1 MSVGKSIKRVDAFDK
16 VTGRAQYTADLCD
29 KRALI
34 AKVLPSTIAH
44 GRVTSMDISQAEK
57 VKGVV
62 KIITCFEVPDVPFPT
77 AGHPWTT
84 DPEHQDIAD
93 RLLLNEHVRYYG
105 DEIALV
111 IAEDEISAKQA
122 LDKIRVEYEEYPHV
136 LDPLESIKEGAPL
149 LHEDISPNNILASS
163 SIRVGDYEAAIKEEG
178 LTKVE
183 GWYHLPT
190 VQHTH
195 IEPNVC
201 YAHVEKKRVTVVTS
215 TQIPHI
221 VRRVVGQANC
231 LPWGDVRIVKPYI
244 GGGFGNKQDAL
255 WEPLCAFASLSV
267 GGRLV
272 MLDTTREETF
282 VNNRVRHAMH
292 TQMISWLRPDGTIA
306 ARKANIYSDQG
317 AYASHGHSVVAK
329 SMGSINQLYPCD
341 NFEADSYTV
350 YTNKTVAGA
359 MRAYGMP
366 QATFFTEAHTEDICK
381 EMNLDPVDFRR
392 KNSMPKGYVDA
403 FTKNENYYDTYNQLI
418 DKVIEMTDY
427 EEKRKLYAKAQE
439 GPIRR
444 GIGMSLFWYNTGVW
458 PISIETSACRMVLN
472 QDGSI
477 QLQMGETEIGQG
489 ADTVFSQ
496 MAATAVGIP
505 ADQVNVISTQDTD
518 ITPFGLGAYA
528 SRQTYVAGFSIKQ
541 TGTLLKKRILEN
553 AHRYIRMPVEMLDL
567 VNGKIVRKNDGRE
580 LLSLCDLALNVL
592 YCHEQG
598 NHITAE
604 STYQV
609 KSNAYSFG
617 VSVAE
622 IEVDIPMC
630 KVEILDICNVHD
642 AGNLINPQTAEAQ
655 VHGGMSMS
663 IGYGL
668 YEQILYDENTGRV
681 LNDNL
686 LDYKLSTAMDHPDL
700 KVGFV
705 ENPEPTSPFGTR
717 ALGEPPACSPAVA
730 IRNAILQATGVSF
743 NTLPLTPQRLYEG
756 FTEAALLESDLETRS
771 RHDHYE
777 KSRDELN
784 QKSQEIA

>member
-1 MSVGKSIKRVDAFDK
+1 MSVGKNIKRVDAFDK
-16 VTGRAQYTADLCD
+16 VTGRAQYTADLVD
-29 KRALI
+29 EKALI

-44 GRVTSMDISQAEK
+44 GRVISIDTSEAEK

-62 KIITCFEVPDVPFPT
+62 KIVTCFEVPKVQFPT

-84 DPEHQDIAD
+84 DPEHQDVAD

-111 IAEDEISAKQA
+111 IAEDEISAKHA
-122 LDKIRVEYEEYPHV
+122 LQKIKVEYEEYPIL

-163 SIRVGDYEAAIKEEG
+163 SVRHGNYEEAIKEEG

-190 VQHTH
+190 VQHAH

-201 YAHVEKKRVTVVTS
+201 YAYMEKERVTVVTS

-272 MLDTTREETF
+272 FLDTTREETF

-292 TQMISWLRPDGTIA
+292 AHIISWVRPDGKIA
-306 ARKANIYSDQG
+306 ARKLKFYSDQG
-317 AYASHGHSVVAK
+317 AYASHGHSIAGK
-329 SMGSINQLYPCD
+329 AMGSVNQIYPCK
-341 NFEADSYTV
+341 NFEADCYTV

-381 EMNLDPVDFRR
+381 QMNLDSVEFRR
-392 KNSMPKGYVDA
+392 KNSMPKGFVDS
-403 FTKNENYYDTYNQLI
+403 FSKNENYYDTYNLLI
-418 DKVIEMTDY
+418 DKVMEMTDY
-427 EEKRKLYAKAQE
+427 EEKRKLYDQPQE
-439 GPIRR
+439 GPVRR
-444 GIGMSLFWYNTGVW
+444 GIGMSLFWYNTAVW
-458 PISIETSACRMVLN
+458 PISVETSACRMVLN

-496 MAATAVGIP
+496 MAAAAVGIP
-505 ADQVNVISTQDTD
+505 VEDVNIVSTQDTD
-518 ITPFGLGAYA
+518 ITPFGLGAYG

-541 TGTLLKKRILEN
+541 TGTILKERILEN
-553 AHRYIRMPVEMLDL
+553 AHRYIRMPVDVLDL
-567 VNGKIVRKNDGRE
+567 VDGKIVRKGDGRV
-580 LLSLCDLALNVL
+580 LMSLCDLALSVL

-622 IEVDIPMC
+622 VEVDIPLC

-642 AGNLINPQTAEAQ
+642 AGNLINPQTSEAQ

-668 YEQILYDENTGRV
+668 YEQLLYDEKTGRV

-686 LDYKLSTAMDHPDL
+686 LDYKLSTFMDHPDM
-700 KVGFV
+700 KVAFI

-730 IRNAILQATGVSF
+730 IRNGILQATGVSF
-743 NTLPLTPQRLYEG
+743 NTLPVTPQRLYEG
-756 FTEAALLESDLETRS
+756 FAEAGLLESDSEISAR
-771 RHDHYE
+771 REHYE
-777 KSRDELN
+777 KTRDELN
-784 QKSQEIA
+784 KLSQETA

>member
-1 MSVGKSIKRVDAFDK
+1 MSVGKGIKRVDAFDK

-34 AKVLPSTIAH
+34 VKVLTSTIAH
-44 GRVTSMDISQAEK
+44 GLVTKMDVSEAEK

-62 KIITCFEVPDVPFPT
+62 KIVTCFEVPDVPFPT

-93 RLLLNEHVRYYG
+93 RLLLNKHVRYYG

-122 LDKIRVEYEEYPHV
+122 LNKIKVEYEEYPHV
-136 LDPLESIKEGAPL
+136 LDPLESLKEGAPL
-149 LHEDISPNNILASS
+149 LHEDITPNNILASS
-163 SIRVGDYEAAIKEEG
+163 SIRTGDYENAIKEEG

-190 VQHTH
+190 VQHAH

-201 YAHVEKKRVTVVTS
+201 YAYVEKKRVTVVTS

-292 TQMISWLRPDGTIA
+292 THMISWLRPDGTIV
-306 ARKANIYSDQG
+306 ARKAKLFSDQG
-317 AYASHGHSVVAK
+317 AYASHGHSIAAK
-329 SMGSINQLYPCD
+329 AMGSINQIYPCE

-381 EMNLDPVDFRR
+381 QMDLDPLEFRR
-392 KNSMPKGYVDA
+392 KNSMPKGYVDG
-403 FTKNENYYDTYNQLI
+403 FSKNENYYDTYNQLM

-427 EEKRKLYAKAQE
+427 EEKRKLYAKPQE
-439 GPIRR
+439 GPVRR

-458 PISIETSACRMVLN
+458 PISVETSACRMVLN

-477 QLQMGETEIGQG
+477 QLQLGETEIGQG
-489 ADTVFSQ
+489 ADTAFSQ
-496 MAATAVGIP
+496 MAAAAVGIP
-505 ADQVNVISTQDTD
+505 VDQVHIVSTQDTD

-528 SRQTYVAGFSIKQ
+528 SRQTYIAGFSINQ
-541 TGTLLKKRILEN
+541 TGNLLKQRILKN

-567 VNGKIVRKNDGRE
+567 VNGKIVRKSDGRE

-622 IEVDIPMC
+622 IEVDIPLC
-630 KVEILDICNVHD
+630 KVKILDICNVHD
-642 AGNLINPQTAEAQ
+642 AGNLINPETAEAQ

-663 IGYGL
+663 IGYAL
-668 YEQILYDENTGRV
+668 SEQLLYDENTGRV

-686 LDYKLSTAMDHPDL
+686 LDYKLSTTMDHPDF
-700 KVGFV
+700 KVAFV

-730 IRNAILQATGVSF
+730 IRNAILQATGVAF
-743 NTLPLTPQRLYEG
+743 NTLPITPQKLYEG
-756 FTEAALLESDLETRS
+756 FAEAALLESDLEASIR
-771 RHDHYE
+771 RDNYE
-777 KSRDELN
+777 NTKNQLN
-784 QKSQEIA
+784 QNSQETA

>member
-29 KRALI
+29 ERALI

-44 GRVTSMDISQAEK
+44 GRVKSMDTSEAEK

-62 KIITCFEVPDVPFPT
+62 KVITCFEVPQVPFPT

-122 LDKIRVEYEEYPHV
+122 LDKIMVEYEEYPHV
-136 LDPLESIKEGAPL
+136 LDPLESMKPGAPL
-149 LHEDISPNNILASS
+149 IHEEISPNNVLASS
-163 SIRVGDYEAAIKEEG
+163 SSRVGNYEEAIKEEG

-190 VQHTH
+190 VQHAH
-195 IEPNVC
+195 LEPNVC
-201 YAHVEKKRVTVVTS
+201 YAYMEKERVVVVTS

-255 WEPLCAFASLSV
+255 WEPLCAFASRSV

-272 MLDTTREETF
+272 MIDTTREETF
-282 VNNRVRHAMH
+282 VNNRVRHSMH
-292 TQMISWLRPDGTIA
+292 AHLTSWLRPDGSLV
-306 ARKANIYSDQG
+306 ARKLKLYSDQG
-317 AYASHGHSVVAK
+317 AYASHGHSVTAK
-329 SMGSINQLYPCD
+329 AMGSVNQIYPCD

-350 YTNKTVAGA
+350 YTNKQVGGA

-366 QATFFTEAHTEDICK
+366 QATFFTEAHTEDICQK
-381 EMNLDPVDFRR
+381 MNLDPLEFRR
-392 KNSMPKGYVDA
+392 KNSMPEGYVDD
-403 FTKNENYYDTYNQLI
+403 FSKNVNYYDTYNQLM
-418 DKVIEMTDY
+418 DKAIEMTDY
-427 EEKRKLYAKAQE
+427 EEKRKLYAQPQT
-439 GPIRR
+439 GPVRR

-477 QLQMGETEIGQG
+477 QLQLGETEIGQG
-489 ADTVFSQ
+489 ADTAFSQ
-496 MAATAVGIP
+496 MAASAVGIP
-505 ADQVNVISTQDTD
+505 VEDVNIVSTQDTD
-518 ITPFGLGAYA
+518 VTPFGLGAYA
-528 SRQTYVAGFSIKQ
+528 SRQTYVAGFSINQ
-541 TGTLLKKRILEN
+541 TGTLLKERILQN
-553 AHRYIRMPVEMLDL
+553 AHRYVRMPVELLDL
-567 VNGKIVRKNDGRE
+567 VNGKIVRKSDGKE
-580 LLSLCDLALNVL
+580 LMSLCDLALNVL

-622 IEVDIPMC
+622 VEIDIPLC

-668 YEQILYDENTGRV
+668 YEQLLYDEETGCV

-686 LDYKLSTAMDHPDL
+686 LDYKLSTSMDHPDM
-700 KVGFV
+700 KVAFI
-705 ENPEPTSPFGTR
+705 ENTEPTSPFGTR

-730 IRNAILQATGVSF
+730 IRNAILQATGVPF
-743 NTLPLTPQRLYEG
+743 NTLPITPQRLYEG
-756 FTEAALLESDLETRS
+756 FAEAGLLESDFETNS
-771 RHDHYE
+771 RREHYDRT
-777 KSRDELN
+777 RDELN
-784 QKSQEIA
+784 HKSQETA

>member
-16 VTGRAQYTADLCD
+16 VIGRAQYAADLCD
-29 KRALI
+29 EKALI
-34 AKVLPSTIAH
+34 AKILPSTIAH
-44 GRVTSMDISQAEK
+44 GRVIDMDISEAEK

-62 KIITCFEVPDVPFPT
+62 KIVTCFEVPNTPFPT

-84 DPEHQDIAD
+84 DPEHQDVAD

-111 IAEDEISAKQA
+111 IAENEIAAKQA
-122 LDKIRVEYEEYPHV
+122 LEKIKVEYEEYPHI
-136 LDPLESIKEGAPL
+136 LDPRESMKKGAPL
-149 LHEDISPNNILASS
+149 IHEEITPNNVLASS
-163 SIRVGDYEAAIKEEG
+163 SIREGDFEEAIKEEG
-178 LTKVE
+178 LKKIE

-190 VQHTH
+190 VQHSH

-201 YAHVEKKRVTVVTS
+201 YAYVEKKRVVVVSS

-231 LPWGDVRIVKPYI
+231 LPWGDVRIIKPYI

-255 WEPLCAFASLSV
+255 WEPLIAFASLSV

-272 MLDTTREETF
+272 MMDTTREETF

-292 TQMISWLRPDGTIA
+292 AHISSWLREDGTLV
-306 ARKANIYSDQG
+306 ARKLKIISDQG

-329 SMGSINQLYPCD
+329 AMGSVNQLYPCD
-341 NFEADSYTV
+341 NFEADCFTV
-350 YTNKTVAGA
+350 YTNKQVGGA
-359 MRAYGMP
+359 MRGYGMP
-366 QATFFTEAHTEDICK
+366 QATFFTEAHIEDICK
-381 EMNLDPVDFRR
+381 ELSLDSVEFRR
-392 KNSMPKGYVDA
+392 NNSMPKGFVCD
-403 FTKNENYYDTYNQLI
+403 FTKNVNYYDTYNQLI
-418 DKVIEMTDY
+418 DKVVEMTDY
-427 EEKRKLYAKAQE
+427 HEKRKLYSEPQE
-439 GPIRR
+439 GPVRR

-477 QLQMGETEIGQG
+477 QVQLGETEIGQG
-489 ADTVFSQ
+489 ADTAFSQ
-496 MAATAVGIP
+496 MAAAAVGIP
-505 ADQVNVISTQDTD
+505 VEDVNIVSTQDTD

-541 TGTLLKKRILEN
+541 TGTILKERILQN
-553 AHRYIRMPVEMLDL
+553 AHRYVRMPVEMLDL
-567 VNGKIVRKNDGRE
+567 VDGKIVRKTDGSE
-580 LLSLCDLALNVL
+580 LMDLCDLSLNVL

-598 NHITAE
+598 NHIAAE

-622 IEVDIPMC
+622 VEVDIPLC

-642 AGNLINPQTAEAQ
+642 AGNLINPQTSEAQ

-668 YEQILYDENTGRV
+668 YEQMLHDEKTGRV

-686 LDYKLSTAMDHPDL
+686 LDYKLCTSMDHPDM

-717 ALGEPPACSPAVA
+717 SLGEPPTCSPAVA
-730 IRNAILQATGVSF
+730 IRNAILQATGVGF
-743 NTLPLTPQRLYEG
+743 NTLPITPHVLFEG
-756 FTEAALLESDLETRS
+756 FTEAGLLGSDMETKIR
-771 RHDHYE
+771 REHYE
-777 KSRDELN
+777 KSRDDLN
-784 QKSQEIA
+784 NTSQEIA